1 MSALSAA
8 GSDTL
13 KSMLSGQGNKIIA
26 YLKNPLNAEL
36 PPFFFPFG
44 LHLNEG
50 YADT

>member
-13 KSMLSGQGNKIIA
+13 KSMMSGQGNKIIA
-26 YLKNPLNAEL
+26 YLKNPPESRIIT
-36 PPFFFPFG
+36 FFPFG